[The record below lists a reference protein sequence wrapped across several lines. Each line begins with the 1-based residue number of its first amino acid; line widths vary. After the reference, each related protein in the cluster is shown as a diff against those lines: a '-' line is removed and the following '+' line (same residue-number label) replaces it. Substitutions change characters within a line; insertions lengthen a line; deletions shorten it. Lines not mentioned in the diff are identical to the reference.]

1 MTKEN
6 YLRLCINRSALHY
19 FFIFTPQTN
28 FMFLRLLI
36 AACFFLCVASC
47 SSTKKTATAK
57 NMETINLDTLEIVAS
72 RENPYRASATKDFDL
87 VHNKLEVS
95 FDYSKQQLF
104 GKTTITLQPHFYS
117 QYSLTLDAKQFDI
130 HELSLVKTDGSHQP
144 LLYSYD
150 SLELKI
156 QLDKKYEAG
165 ETLKI
170 FVDYTAKPEER
181 HAGGSAAISED
192 KGLYFINPLGKDST
206 KPIQI
211 WTQGETESNSCW
223 FPTIDKP
230 NQKCTDD
237 IYITHLK
244 KYSSLSNGTLISSVA
259 VNDTLVTDY
268 WKMDLK
274 HAPYLVMMAIGDFAI
289 INDMWRDVP
298 VNYYVEKEYAPYA
311 KQIFGNTPEMMEFFS
326 QKLGFDYPWQKY
338 SQIVVRD
345 YVSGAMENT
354 SATLHFEGLQRT
366 PRELLDENNEDVIS
380 HELFHQWFG
389 DLVTTESWS
398 NTPLNESFATY
409 GEYLWNE
416 YKYGSEFADVMLN
429 ENYDKY
435 MTEASSKNV
444 DLIRFYYEDRED
456 MFDRHSYEKGGLLL
470 HYLRHIVGDDAF
482 FKSLEL
488 YLKTNQFKAVEI
500 HQLRLAFE
508 EITGRDLNYFFN
520 EWFLSSGHPVLD
532 ISYSYDADS
541 VYVSIEQKSNIDKNL
556 TYQLPFKVDVW
567 YGKSED
573 IFEATLKKKSQMFA
587 FKAKGKPDLIDFDA
601 ERVVLCEKK
610 ENKTTDNYIFQY
622 RHALLFKPR
631 LEALEKLEVV
641 KKTHSFANDV
651 LIEALQDH
659 TATLREYAIK
669 ELCFNGTDKDSVLEI
684 IAGMAKND
692 KESAVR
698 KAAIHRLS
706 LEKGSAYKL
715 LFDDA
720 TNDISYRVV
729 GAALKALNDED
740 SKKALEKAKDFESEK
755 NHEILDA
762 VADVY
767 AKSGDVGYD
776 TFFETKLRGTTGYT
790 KYRLFYFYAN
800 FLMRMEKS
808 TVLQGIKTIEEQGMN
823 TNSHYLSGAA
833 KGSLKRLI
841 KAFDDKKKKAQG
853 DAGSEQSAAVKAQL
867 LEDVSNFDLITSEA
881 TDALARL
888 GNKKMEEKD

>member
-1 MTKEN
+1 
-6 YLRLCINRSALHY
+6 
-19 FFIFTPQTN
+19 
-28 FMFLRLLI
+28 MFLRLFI
-36 AACFFLCVASC
+36 ASCFFLCVAGC
-47 SSTKKTATAK
+47 SSIKKTATAK
-57 NMETINLDTLEIVAS
+57 NMETINLDTIEITAS
-72 RENPYRASATKDFDL
+72 RENPYRSSATKEFDL

-95 FDYSKQQLF
+95 FDYTKQHLF
-104 GKTTITLQPHFYS
+104 GKATITLQPHFYP
-117 QYSLTLDAKQFDI
+117 QYSLLLDAKQFDI
-130 HELSLVKTDGSHQP
+130 HELSLVKADGSHLP
-144 LLYSYD
+144 LQYSYD

-165 ETLKI
+165 EALKI
-170 FVDYTAKPEER
+170 FVDYTAKPGER
-181 HAGGSAAISED
+181 KSGGSAAITDD
-192 KGLYFINPLGKDST
+192 KGLYFINPLGKDSA

-244 KYSSLSNGTLISSVA
+244 KYSSLSNGTLISSIA

-274 HAPYLVMMAIGDFAI
+274 HAPYLVMMVVGDFAI

-354 SATLHFEGLQRT
+354 SATLHYEGLQRT
-366 PRELLDENNEDVIS
+366 PRELLDDNNEDVIS

-389 DLVTTESWS
+389 DLVTCESWS

-416 YKYGSEFADVMLN
+416 YKYGREFADVKLN

-435 MTEASSKNV
+435 MTEASGKNV
-444 DLIRFYYEDRED
+444 DLVRFYYEDRED

-470 HYLRHIVGDDAF
+470 HYLRHIIGDEAF

-488 YLKTNQFKAVEI
+488 YLKTNQFKPVEI

-532 ISYSYDADS
+532 ITYSYDADS
-541 VYVSIEQKSNIDKNL
+541 VYVSIEQKSNIDKDI
-556 TYQLPFKVDVW
+556 TYQLPFKVAVW
-567 YGKSED
+567 YGSKED
-573 IFEATLKKKSQMFA
+573 IFEATLKKKSQVFA
-587 FKAKGKPDLIDFDA
+587 FKANGKPDLIDFDA

-610 ENKTTDNYIFQY
+610 ENKTADNYIFQY
-622 RHALLFKPR
+622 QHAPLFTQR
-631 LEALEKLEVV
+631 LEAVKKLEEV
-641 KKTHSFANDV
+641 KKTNATANAV
-651 LIEALQDH
+651 LVSALKDH
-659 TATLREYAIK
+659 AAALRELAAK
-669 ELCFNGTDKDSVLEI
+669 ELSFNGVDKDSVLNT
-684 IAGMAKND
+684 IADLAKND

-706 LEKGSAYKL
+706 LEKSSAYKL

-720 TNDISYRVV
+720 TNDISYQV
-729 GAALKALNDED
+729 AAAGLKALNDED
-740 SKKALEKAKDFESEK
+740 SKKALDKAKEFESEK
-755 NHEILDA
+755 NYDILDA

-767 AKSGDVGYD
+767 AKSGDVGYAD
-776 TFFETKLRGTTGYT
+776 FFEKKMRSATGYT

-800 FLMRMEKS
+800 FLMRMEKN
-808 TVLQGIKTIEEQGMN
+808 TVLTGIKTIEEQGMK
-823 TNSHYLSGAA
+823 TDSHYLSSAA

-841 KAFDDKKKKAQG
+841 KSYEDKKKKAQG
-853 DAGSEQSAAVKAQL
+853 DAASEQSTTVKAQL
-867 LEDVSNFDLITSEA
+867 LEDASNYDLIISEA

-888 GNKKMEEKD
+888 GNKKIEEKD